1 MQGHVKLRNFVSGD
15 WSEGLGVGEPL
26 FDPVRG
32 LELARASSDGV
43 DYAAALN
50 YARSVGGPQL
60 RRLTYTERAAL
71 LSRIADVLVANRDA
85 YYRIALENSGSPKS
99 DAAIDIDGAIYT
111 LKFYAKE
118 GAALGESR
126 LLREGELA
134 RLAKDESFQALHVGV
149 PLRGV
154 AILINAFNFPSWGLW
169 EKAGPALL
177 SGVPVLAKPATATA
191 WLAQRMVA
199 DIIEAAILPEG
210 ALSIVCGR
218 AGDLLDHVTGVD
230 AIAFTGSAE
239 TAERIRSHPAVA
251 RHSARANIEADSLNV
266 ALLGPDAKTG
276 DAEVELLVAE
286 VVKEMTVKAGQKC
299 TAIRRILIPASLRHP
314 VAEALHARLSLI
326 RVGDPRNADVQMGP
340 VISKAQQRSVQD
352 GIDRLARES
361 SVIVG
366 GGVDFRPIDADPN
379 VAAFVQPTLLANDQP
394 LDARAVHEVEVFGP
408 VATLLPYRDLDEALR
423 IARLGQGSLV
433 ASVFSSDPE
442 VIESAALELAS
453 SHGRVHVVSADVAR
467 AQTGHGNVMPM
478 SVHGGPGRAGGGQE
492 LGGLRA
498 LRFYHQL
505 TALQGPAQSL
515 RAIAGRAADLRP

>member
-1 MQGHVKLRNFVSGD
+1 
-15 WSEGLGVGEPL
+15 
-26 FDPVRG
+26 
-32 LELARASSDGV
+32 
-43 DYAAALN
+43 
-50 YARSVGGPQL
+50 
-60 RRLTYTERAAL
+60 
-71 LSRIADVLVANRDA
+71 
-85 YYRIALENSGSPKS
+85 
-99 DAAIDIDGAIYT
+99 
-111 LKFYAKE
+111 
-118 GAALGESR
+118 
-126 LLREGELA
+126 
-134 RLAKDESFQALHVGV
+134 
-149 PLRGV
+149 
-154 AILINAFNFPSWGLW
+154 
-169 EKAGPALL
+169 
-177 SGVPVLAKPATATA
+177 
-191 WLAQRMVA
+191 
-199 DIIEAAILPEG
+199 
-210 ALSIVCGR
+210 
-218 AGDLLDHVTGVD
+218 
-230 AIAFTGSAE
+230 
-239 TAERIRSHPAVA
+239 
-251 RHSARANIEADSLNV
+251 
-266 ALLGPDAKTG
+266 
-276 DAEVELLVAE
+276 VAE

-299 TAIRRILIPASLRHP
+299 TAIRRILIPVSLRHP
-314 VAEALHARLSLI
+314 VAEALHARLSRI

-340 VISKAQQRSVQD
+340 VISKAQQRSVQE

-366 GGVDFRPIDADPN
+366 RSVDFQPIDADPS

-433 ASVFSSDPE
+433 ASVFSGDPE

-453 SHGRVHVVSADVAR
+453 SHGRVHIVSADVAR